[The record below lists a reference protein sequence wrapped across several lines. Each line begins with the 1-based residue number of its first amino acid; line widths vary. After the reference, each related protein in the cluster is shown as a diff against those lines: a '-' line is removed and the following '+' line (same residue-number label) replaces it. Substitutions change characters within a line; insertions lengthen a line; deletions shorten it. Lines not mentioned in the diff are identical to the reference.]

1 MRLKK
6 SFTVVLT
13 TILLSMLS
21 TPSFADLTLDKK
33 QTKALADI
41 IKAREFCEADLK
53 IKNEALGSCYQ
64 TLAVPAESHWYQDPT
79 IVVGGF
85 AISFGI
91 GAFFVAS
98 KCFGACR

>member
-1 MRLKK
+1 MLLKK
-6 SFTVVLT
+6 SLRAVLT
-13 TILLSMLS
+13 TILFSTLS

-41 IKAREFCEADLK
+41 VKARDFCEADLK
-53 IKNEALGSCYQ
+53 VQKEALGSCYQ
-64 TLAVPAESHWYQDPT
+64 ALSVPAESHWYQDPT

-85 AISFGI
+85 AISFGL

>member
-1 MRLKK
+1 MNWIK
-6 SFTVVLT
+6 SFRVVLT
-13 TILLSMLS
+13 MILFSTLS
-21 TPSFADLTLDKK
+21 TPSFAELTLDKN
-33 QTKALADI
+33 QTKALADV
-41 IKAREFCEADLK
+41 IKAGDYCKADLK
-53 IKNEALGSCYQ
+53 IKNEALESCYQ

-85 AISFGI
+85 AISFGL